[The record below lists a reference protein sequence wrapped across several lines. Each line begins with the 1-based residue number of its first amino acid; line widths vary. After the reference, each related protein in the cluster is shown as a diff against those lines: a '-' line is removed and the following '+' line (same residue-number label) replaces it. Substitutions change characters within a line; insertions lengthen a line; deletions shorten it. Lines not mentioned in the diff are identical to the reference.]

1 MVSERPRAGRLPRP
15 FAFAGPALRGL
26 FPGLGALLLWTAPEA
41 ASAAKAVARARPAKP
56 ETKAQPA
63 KPETKAQPAKP
74 ETQAQ
79 PVYDPLELEIP
90 NNALRP
96 APRPAGAPLTLRDLV
111 QRARLTDPRARQ
123 AVAQLDRAEGRRGE
137 ASWIWFPAF
146 DYQIGAGGP
155 TTPARLRLG
164 NADPNLNDIVP
175 GPYPLGVA
183 VRSTMNAI
191 LPLYTFGKIDAGN
204 AAAVHGVKAQDALL
218 ERTRQQTAFD
228 VTRAYWG
235 YQTTHFGLASIE
247 SVRRQIADAKKRARE
262 LIDEGSDQVTRADV
276 TRIDYVAEEV
286 EAQHAGSVKNEALAV
301 VGIKLLLGLEP
312 QAPLE
317 IVRQELPQPPQQPDF
332 EEMVKLGLS
341 RRPET
346 IAARENVLARLALV
360 DLEVARYYPDFGLIG
375 NVTINYQSNADSPIS
390 PFVNNP
396 NSRGGFIALGMRGT
410 LDIPQKNYRVRQVEA
425 DLHEAQA
432 LLAGSESLLRLELQ
446 QALGDLAEARVRA
459 QRYSREAAIGKQLL
473 VQAALAFDSG
483 LGTAPDL
490 VLDTFLYSRATGE
503 QLRALFDAQIAWAS
517 LERAVGTEVKQIP
530 GPPPP
535 PGQAPA
541 STVSVPSK

>member
-1 MVSERPRAGRLPRP
+1 
-15 FAFAGPALRGL
+15 
-26 FPGLGALLLWTAPEA
+26 
-41 ASAAKAVARARPAKP
+41 
-56 ETKAQPA
+56 
-63 KPETKAQPAKP
+63 
-74 ETQAQ
+74 
-79 PVYDPLELEIP
+79 
-90 NNALRP
+90 
-96 APRPAGAPLTLRDLV
+96 
-111 QRARLTDPRARQ
+111 
-123 AVAQLDRAEGRRGE
+123 
-137 ASWIWFPAF
+137 
-146 DYQIGAGGP
+146 
-155 TTPARLRLG
+155 
-164 NADPNLNDIVP
+164 
-175 GPYPLGVA
+175 
-183 VRSTMNAI
+183 MNAI

-204 AAAVHGVKAQDALL
+204 AAAGHALKAQEALL
-218 ERTRQQTAFD
+218 ERVRQQSVFD

-235 YQTTHFGLASIE
+235 YQTTHFGLAAIE
-247 SVRRQIADAKKRARE
+247 GVRRQIADAKKRARE
-262 LIDEGSDQVTRADV
+262 LVDEGSDQLTRADV

-286 EAQHAGSVKNEALAV
+286 EAQHAGSVRTEALAV

-312 QAPLE
+312 EAPLE

-341 RRPET
+341 RRPEAQ
-346 IAARENVLARLALV
+346 AARENVLARLALV

-375 NVTINYQSNADSPIS
+375 NVTVNYQSNADSPVS

-396 NSRGGFIALGMRGT
+396 NQRGAFIALGMRGT
-410 LDIPQKNYRVRQVEA
+410 LDIPQKIYRVRQVEA

-432 LLAGSESLLRLELQ
+432 LLAGAESLLRLELQ

-483 LGTAPDL
+483 LGTAQEL

-517 LERAVGTEVKQIP
+517 LERAVGIEVKPIP

-541 STVSVPSK
+541 STVSVPR

>member
-1 MVSERPRAGRLPRP
+1 MAPERARAGGLPRP
-15 FAFAGPALRGL
+15 FAFARLALRGL
-26 FPGLGALLLWTAPEA
+26 FPGFGALLLWTAPETA
-41 ASAAKAVARARPAKP
+41 WAAKAKAQPAKP
-56 ETKAQPA
+56 DTKAQPA
-63 KPETKAQPAKP
+63 KPETKAPPAKP
-74 ETQAQ
+74 ETKAP

-111 QRARLTDPRARQ
+111 ERARVADPRARQ
-123 AVAQLDRAEGRRGE
+123 AVAQLEHAEGRRGE
-137 ASWIWFPAF
+137 ASWIWFPTF
-146 DYQIGAGGP
+146 DYTIGAGGP
-155 TTPARLRLG
+155 VSPARLRQG
-164 NADPNLNDIVP
+164 NADPNLNDLVP
-175 GPYPLGVA
+175 GTYPLGVV
-183 VRSTMNAI
+183 VRSSMNAV

-204 AAAVHGVKAQDALL
+204 AAAVHGVVAQDALL
-218 ERTRQQTAFD
+218 ERTRQQSVFD

-235 YQTTHFGLASIE
+235 YQTTHFGLAAIE
-247 SVRRQIADAKKRARE
+247 GVRRRIADAKKRAGALVE
-262 LIDEGSDQVTRADV
+262 EGSDQVTRADV
-276 TRIDYVAEEV
+276 TRIDYVTEEV

-301 VGIKLLLGLEP
+301 IGIKLLIGLEP
-312 QAPLE
+312 QEPLE

-346 IAARENVLARLALV
+346 KAARENVLARLALL
-360 DLEVARYYPDFGLIG
+360 DLERARYYPDFGLIG
-375 NVTINYQSNADSPIS
+375 GLIVNYQSNADSPVS

-396 NSRGGFIALGMRGT
+396 NQRTGFVALGLRGT
-410 LDIPQKNYRVRQVEA
+410 LDIPQKMYRVRQVEA
-425 DLHEAQA
+425 DVHEAQA

-483 LGTAPDL
+483 LGTAQEL

-517 LERAVGTEVKQIP
+517 LERAVGIEVKPIP

-541 STVSVPSK
+541 STVSVPR